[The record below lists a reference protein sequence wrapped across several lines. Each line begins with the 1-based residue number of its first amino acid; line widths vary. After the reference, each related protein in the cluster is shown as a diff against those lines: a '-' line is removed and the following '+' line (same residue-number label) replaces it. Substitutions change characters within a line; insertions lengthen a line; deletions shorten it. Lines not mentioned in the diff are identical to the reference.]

1 MYNSKVDIYA
11 LGLVFFELKYPFSTM
26 MERVMTLQNI
36 KKHKYPE
43 RFVRE
48 LPEEVSLAYA
58 VLFCPFYEHF
68 TVSTTHEAKHVFS
81 HDLAS
86 SSL

>member
-48 LPEEVSLAYA
+48 LPEEVGLA
-58 VLFCPFYEHF
+58 
-68 TVSTTHEAKHVFS
+68 
-81 HDLAS
+81 
-86 SSL
+86 